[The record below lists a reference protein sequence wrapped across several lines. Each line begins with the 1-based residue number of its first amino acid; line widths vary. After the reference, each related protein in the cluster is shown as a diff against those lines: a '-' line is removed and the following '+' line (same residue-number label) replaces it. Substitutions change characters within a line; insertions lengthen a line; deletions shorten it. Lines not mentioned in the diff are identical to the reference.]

1 MEKFAQIIATLVTE
15 VEDLKLKQDCLVKA
29 MKKINPELIEEANK
43 IIEDE
48 QDELKANYRKLYN
61 LK

>member
-1 MEKFAQIIATLVTE
+1 MQKIAKIIATLITE

-29 MKKINPELIEEANK
+29 MKKNNPELIEEANK
-43 IIEDE
+43 IIEAE
-48 QDELKANYRKLYN
+48 QDELKANYRKKYN